1 MEESPGHNGLYARQ
15 YEKYTAIC
23 YNASVIAAHYYLVC
37 AEKVKA
43 VGAPS
48 DGERKNN
55 GNQYLGFG
63 TS

>member
-43 VGAPS
+43 VGASS
-48 DGERKNN
+48 DRKRKKHRD
-55 GNQYLGFG
+55 QYLGFG